1 MTAKVGVCA
10 NLCLL
15 ASVVCASG
23 EMLVNNRFADSGLTP
38 WVSITRH
45 NQRQLHI
52 VRDGHL
58 TIVGDP
64 ENKNNNMITLTQA
77 LPGLTQNAHY
87 RLSARVRCHI
97 PKTENKQIS
106 VTVRQADAAGKTIEY
121 TGVHFLPGVNAWT
134 EQERVFT
141 PFPQAASFTFY
152 ITTGNLDAEDLVEVS
167 EVSLR
172 PVEGKVNLFLVGDS
186 TMCEYTAL
194 NAPRE
199 GWGMR
204 LQPLC
209 SPDVLVVNCAVSGRS
224 TKSFQARGSWERV
237 LAQLRPGDYVVIG
250 MGINDNAPKATRP
263 QNHTETGGEFEG
275 NLKRWIGEVRSRN
288 ALPVLC
294 TTTVLWQATGR
305 KSPQTDLGKY
315 NQAILEVARE
325 CGCPAIDLHAKAF
338 PLIAAMEKPQY
349 DSIYMSQNKDYC
361 HLTDKGAE
369 FYAKLFVSLSKEQP
383 IPFAA
388 LFK

>member
-1 MTAKVGVCA
+1 
-10 NLCLL
+10 
-15 ASVVCASG
+15 
-23 EMLVNNRFADSGLTP
+23 
-38 WVSITRH
+38 
-45 NQRQLHI
+45 
-52 VRDGHL
+52 
-58 TIVGDP
+58 
-64 ENKNNNMITLTQA
+64 
-77 LPGLTQNAHY
+77 
-87 RLSARVRCHI
+87 
-97 PKTENKQIS
+97 
-106 VTVRQADAAGKTIEY
+106 KTIEY
-121 TGVHFLPGVNAWT
+121 TGVHFLPGANEWT

-224 TKSFQARGSWERV
+224 TKSFQESRSWERV

-263 QNHTETGGEFEG
+263 QNHTDTGGEFEG
-275 NLKRWIGEVRSRN
+275 NLKRWIGEVRSRD

-294 TTTVLWQATGR
+294 TTVLWQPNGR
-305 KSPQTDLGKY
+305 SQPSPSLAKY
-315 NQAILEVARE
+315 NRAILEVARE
-325 CGCPAIDLHAKAF
+325 CGCPAIDLHARAF
-338 PLIAAMEKPQY
+338 SQLAAMEKPQY
-349 DSIYMSQNKDYC
+349 DSLYMSHAKDYC
-361 HLTDKGAE
+361 HLTEKGAA
-369 FYAKLFVSLSKEQP
+369 FYAELFANLSKELAS
-383 IPFAA
+383 PFAT